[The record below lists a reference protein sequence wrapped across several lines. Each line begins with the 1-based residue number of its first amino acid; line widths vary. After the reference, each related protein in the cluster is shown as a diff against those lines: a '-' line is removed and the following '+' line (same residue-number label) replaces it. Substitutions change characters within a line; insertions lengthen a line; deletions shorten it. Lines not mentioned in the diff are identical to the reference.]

1 MNDEF
6 SLVLLSDM
14 LEELGEC
21 ETKSIL
27 SGFSCPKNKDVENF
41 LNKKAIMFSK
51 QGVAQ
56 THLIFCNKNGKQH
69 FVGYFSLAI
78 KSFNIGFKSLSYKM
92 KRRLNRFVIY
102 DKQTKGYRMSA
113 VLIGQLGKNFSN
125 NDNDLITGDKLLEF
139 ACQKVKEVQM
149 IAGGKFVYLECEDKQ
164 CLKDFYSKN
173 GFINFGKRWLDRDE
187 KDELSGDYL
196 IEMIKYL

>member
-1 MNDEF
+1 
-6 SLVLLSDM
+6 
-14 LEELGEC
+14 
-21 ETKSIL
+21 
-27 SGFSCPKNKDVENF
+27 
-41 LNKKAIMFSK
+41 
-51 QGVAQ
+51 
-56 THLIFCNKNGKQH
+56 
-69 FVGYFSLAI
+69 
-78 KSFNIGFKSLSYKM
+78 
-92 KRRLNRFVIY
+92 
-102 DKQTKGYRMSA
+102 MSA